1 MFHIDTPNEYH
12 LRSEEKTGT
21 YKNGG
26 EADSGLL
33 HFSLLLITS
42 KSQRRFLVKSE
53 EVKVKVP
60 KTYAFGT
67 LCLLHEYT
75 TTGKAPFRMYIRFVF
90 S

>member
-1 MFHIDTPNEYH
+1 MIKREHI
-12 LRSEEKTGT
+12 
-21 YKNGG
+21 KNDG

-67 LCLLHEYT
+67 L
-75 TTGKAPFRMYIRFVF
+75 APPAGLEPAT

>member
-1 MFHIDTPNEYH
+1 MIKREHI
-12 LRSEEKTGT
+12 
-21 YKNGG
+21 KNDG

-67 LCLLHEYT
+67 L
-75 TTGKAPFRMYIRFVF
+75 G